1 VTRIIGVHFPNNNNS
16 AAQDAIGIE
25 IQISKTN
32 NIALVESNTSKRF
45 QIKSFNEVTNFC
57 LAEDYEDTTAVMT
70 TTNQEGKLVTSNIP
84 NEKFKDLLMS
94 EVYELKNLWFV
105 YNKKI
110 NTILSIL
117 PQEVLGRYDM
127 VAKTLQPPV
136 FDMSR
141 YPSASE

>member
-1 VTRIIGVHFPNNNNS
+1 
-16 AAQDAIGIE
+16 
-25 IQISKTN
+25 
-32 NIALVESNTSKRF
+32 
-45 QIKSFNEVTNFC
+45 
-57 LAEDYEDTTAVMT
+57 
-70 TTNQEGKLVTSNIP
+70 
-84 NEKFKDLLMS
+84 MS

-141 YPSASE
+141 YPGASE

>member
-1 VTRIIGVHFPNNNNS
+1 MTRIIGVHFPNNNNS